1 MFSRLKLLLLV
12 LFLILTGT
20 TAASFAQQASTTPNQ
35 APPAEQETKKPED
48 QKKETAKDNKSPEIV
63 SSKNPTAEQIAE
75 TTIYLYGG
83 GGGRTNLEQI
93 RRTTIENGKLSVID
107 ANGKNEQVN
116 YERRVMRGN
125 NLGKEKIRLDQEF
138 PDAKYALI
146 YNDNKIVGLYNEAV
160 FTPREDAAKAF
171 QNQIWH
177 GLEALLRYK
186 ENGSTLELAG
196 RDKIMGVDLYILN
209 VTDKENR
216 KTTFYISAKTYRV
229 LWLEYTED
237 GVKYKRKFYD
247 YRYAQGT
254 LVPYRVVLLADD
266 KQIEEANVSTSTF
279 GQKIDEEIFKTN

>member
-1 MFSRLKLLLLV
+1 MFSRFKLFILV
-12 LFLILTGT
+12 LSIISAGT
-20 TAASFAQQASTTPNQ
+20 LATFAQETQPTPTETPTAAQK
-35 APPAEQETKKPED
+35 TKKTED
-48 QKKETAKDNKSPEIV
+48 QKKEKEKDTKRQTGDLG
-63 SSKNPTAEQIAE
+63 KNATAEQIAE
-75 TTIYLYGG
+75 TVIYLYGG
-83 GGGRTNLEQI
+83 GGGRANLKQI
-93 RRTTIENGKLSVID
+93 RRTTIEDGKLNIID

-116 YERRVMRGN
+116 YERRVMRGD
-125 NLGKEKIRLDQEF
+125 NLEQEKVRLDQEF
-138 PDAKYALI
+138 PNAKYALI
-146 YNDNKIVGLYNEAV
+146 YNDKKIVGLYNEAV
-160 FTPREDAAKAF
+160 FAPREDAAKAF

-186 ENGSTLELAG
+186 ENGSTPQLVG
-196 RDKIMGVDLYILN
+196 RDKIMGVDLYVLN